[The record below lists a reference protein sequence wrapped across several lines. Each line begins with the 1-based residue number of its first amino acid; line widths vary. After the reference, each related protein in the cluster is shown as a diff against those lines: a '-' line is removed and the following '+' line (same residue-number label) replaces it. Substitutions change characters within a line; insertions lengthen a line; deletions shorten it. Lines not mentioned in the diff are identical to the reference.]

1 MTSAVWRKSSWTESG
16 TTSECVE
23 VAELPCDG
31 SGVVQGLVGG
41 ADREAREADGQA
53 LARR

>member
-1 MTSAVWRKSSWTESG
+1 MTSPVWRKSSWTESG

-23 VAELPCDG
+23 VAELR
-31 SGVVQGLVGG
+31 SVVVQSPVGG
-41 ADREAREADGQA
+41 AAGEAREADGQA